1 MNYTVLTFIKLQFLE
16 GWTQDFS
23 IDEMII
29 TYTPSGTAGEL
40 LVVTDWPGLGVHTV
54 KFNVTA
60 TEGKVLVSTQAP
72 IVQIPAN
79 CVSSIEGDITAC
91 QHRRIPG

>member
-1 MNYTVLTFIKLQFLE
+1 MNYTVLTFIKLQFLG

-29 TYTPSGTAGEL
+29 TYTPANKAGEL
-40 LVVTDWPGLGVHTV
+40 LVVTDWPGLGLHTV
-54 KFNVTA
+54 KFVLTPA
-60 TEGKVLVSTQAP
+60 EGKVLVSTQAP

-79 CVSSIEGDITAC
+79 CLSNVQGDTTTCVPQKTA
-91 QHRRIPG
+91 